1 MANAASPE
9 EMPKMP
15 PPRLLLE
22 ASVKLVHLHAEAL
35 ARLAAC
41 CATFAT
47 EFEVKRSATFWTWG
61 EKRERRT
68 C

>member
-22 ASVKLVHLHAEAL
+22 ASVKLVHLHAEGASKAGRML
-35 ARLAAC
+35 RDFC
-41 CATFAT
+41 N
-47 EFEVKRSATFWTWG
+47 
-61 EKRERRT
+61 
-68 C
+68 